1 MVHGTV
7 AEGGMRSD
15 PTLYLYIDCE
25 TRSRLDAK
33 KSGLDLYAR
42 NCEVLIFCY
51 CLGDGEV
58 RTWLPQRERIPD
70 DLELYLRR
78 PEFRVVAWRAEFE
91 RTVMAHALGIIVP
104 ASRFVDPAAMARY
117 AALPSN
123 LLGAGQVLKLDLTG
137 EIKDKEGKK
146 LIDTFSKIGKRSY
159 RTPEQEPEK
168 FEQFIAYC
176 KQDVVAERAIMKKLH
191 AFMLPEQEQRI
202 LALDQKIND
211 TGIPVDMEFV
221 QNGIAITE
229 RERERILN
237 EMKAITGLD
246 NPNSNKQLLGWLR
259 ARGYPFTTLGK
270 HFVTRAIRG
279 DLSLYWAPEV

>member
-1 MVHGTV
+1 MKI
-7 AEGGMRSD
+7 D

-25 TRSRLDAK
+25 TRSRLDSK

-58 RTWLPQRERIPD
+58 RTWLPLSQSIPD

-78 PEFRVVAWRAEFE
+78 REFPVVAWRAEFE
-91 RTVMAHALGIIVP
+91 RTVMQHALGITVP
-104 ASRFVDPAAMARY
+104 ASRFADPAAMSRY

-123 LLGAGQVLKLDLTG
+123 LAGVGKVLKLDLTG
-137 EIKDKEGKK
+137 EIKDKEGKS
-146 LIDTFSKIGKRSY
+146 LINTFSKLGKRGY

-168 FEQFIAYC
+168 FQQFIAYC
-176 KQDVVAERAIMKKLH
+176 KQDVVAERAILKKLH

-202 LALDQKIND
+202 LVLDQKIND

-221 QNGIAITE
+221 QNGILITE

-237 EMKAITGLD
+237 EMKSITGLE
-246 NPNSNKQLLGWLR
+246 NPNSGKQLLAWLR
-259 ARGYPFTTLGK
+259 ERGYPFTSLGK
-270 HFVTRAIRG
+270 DFVKRA
-279 DLSLYWAPEV
+279 LNS